1 MKKFYAAMLFVMGS
15 LMAQAQS
22 PQFITATLV
31 NGGPTFQRP
40 NVGNPPSG
48 LSIYSP
54 TYHVFSFTAPVSGNY
69 TFEANTPSIDNFG
82 ALYQGAFNPLLP
94 LSNILRS
101 DDGSSGNP
109 GDNYFISRALTA
121 GVTYILVSTSFYTGE
136 YGSYQVKIEGPFS
149 TPLPVEMSAFNASL
163 SADGQALL
171 HWSTFTEKNCS
182 HYNIQR
188 SVDGITFSNIGSLK
202 SKSMNGNSDEVLEYI
217 FSDAN
222 PGAINHYRIQQMDVD
237 GKSTYS
243 AIIRLENEKAYADV
257 MMYPSPVAN
266 DLHFQFYNE
275 KSSRAEI
282 QVYDL
287 QGRLVI
293 SENFTTADGM
303 NQQHIS
309 LAKLQTGQYF
319 VSLNSNGVVLRREMI
334 LKR

>member
-1 MKKFYAAMLFVMGS
+1 
-15 LMAQAQS
+15 
-22 PQFITATLV
+22 
-31 NGGPTFQRP
+31 
-40 NVGNPPSG
+40 
-48 LSIYSP
+48 
-54 TYHVFSFTAPVSGNY
+54 
-69 TFEANTPSIDNFG
+69 
-82 ALYQGAFNPLLP
+82 
-94 LSNILRS
+94 
-101 DDGSSGNP
+101 
-109 GDNYFISRALTA
+109 
-121 GVTYILVSTSFYTGE
+121 
-136 YGSYQVKIEGPFS
+136 VKIEGPFS

-202 SKSMNGNSDEVLEYI
+202 SKSTNGNSDEVLEYI

-257 MMYPSPVAN
+257 SMYPSPVVDA
-266 DLHFQFYNE
+266 LHFQFYNE

-287 QGRLVI
+287 QGRLVM